1 MEGDLQVNATDLGEL
16 LGYSAPSRPWY
27 WEGVSFV
34 SAIHCHDLES
44 FLTLTPCW
52 WLWEIC

>member
-16 LGYSAPSRPWY
+16 LDYSAPSRPWY